1 MSQMPVLI
9 NIRPTHLDGNREF
22 LHRFEFWKSESS
34 NFSAIKSD
42 PMQQTATTE
51 LFLPIAL
58 GIIMLGLGLS
68 LTLDDFKRV
77 VQYPRAV
84 TVALV
89 CQMIL
94 LPVICFFLIKLSGL
108 QAALAV
114 GLMLLA
120 ASPGG
125 ATANLY
131 SHLSKG
137 DVALNISL
145 TAINSVLTLFTL
157 PLIVNFS
164 LDYFMDSGQYV
175 PMQFKKVVEVFAI
188 VLIPVTIG
196 MLIKSKWAQFATK
209 MDKPVKIASALILII
224 IIVSVTIREKE
235 ILSAYASELGFPV
248 LLFNVLSMGVGYFVP
263 RWVNVEK
270 RQSIAIGMEI
280 GIHNGT
286 LAIYIALSVL
296 GNSVMSVPPAIYSL
310 LMFFTAAVFG
320 YFVSRKVETPKIN

>member
-1 MSQMPVLI
+1 MEQ
-9 NIRPTHLDGNREF
+9 
-22 LHRFEFWKSESS
+22 
-34 NFSAIKSD
+34 SA
-42 PMQQTATTE
+42 ATE

-68 LTLDDFKRV
+68 LTLEDFKRV
-77 VQYPRAV
+77 AKYPKAM
-84 TVALV
+84 TVALL
-89 CQMIL
+89 CQMLL
-94 LPVICFFLIKLSGL
+94 LPVLCFFLVKLSGL
-108 QAALAV
+108 NPALGV

-145 TAINSVLTLFTL
+145 TAVNSVLSLFTL

-175 PMQFKKVVEVFAI
+175 PMQFSKVVEVFAI
-188 VLIPVTIG
+188 VLVPVTIG
-196 MLIKSKWAQFATK
+196 MLIKNKLPQFAAK
-209 MDKPVKIASALILII
+209 MEKPVKIASALILVI
-224 IIVSVTIREKE
+224 IIVSVTIREKQV
-235 ILSAYASELGFPV
+235 LVDYAGVLGLPV
-248 LLFNVLSMGVGYFVP
+248 LLFNIMSMAVGYYVP
-263 RWVNVEK
+263 RLVSIEK
-270 RQSIAIGMEI
+270 KQAIAIGMEI

-296 GNSVMSVPPAIYSL
+296 NNSAMSVPPAIYSL
-310 LMFFTAAVFG
+310 LMFFTAAIFG
-320 YFVSRKVETPKIN
+320 FWVSRRS

>member
-1 MSQMPVLI
+1 
-9 NIRPTHLDGNREF
+9 
-22 LHRFEFWKSESS
+22 
-34 NFSAIKSD
+34 
-42 PMQQTATTE
+42 MQQSASTE

-68 LTLDDFKRV
+68 LTIDDFKRV
-77 VQYPRAV
+77 AKYPKSV
-84 TVALV
+84 TIALL
-89 CQMIL
+89 CQMVL
-94 LPVICFFLIKLSGL
+94 LPIVCFLLIKFSGL
-108 QAALAV
+108 TSALAV

-175 PMQFKKVVEVFAI
+175 PMQFKKVIEVFAI
-188 VLIPVTIG
+188 VLVPVTIG
-196 MLIKSKWAQFATK
+196 MIIKSKWAQFAAK
-209 MDKPVKIASALILII
+209 MDKPVKVASALILII
-224 IIVSVTIREKE
+224 IIVSVTIREKQV
-235 ILSAYASELGFPV
+235 LLDYAGVLGVPI
-248 LLFNVLSMGVGYFVP
+248 LLFNILSMAIGYFIP
-263 RWVNVEK
+263 RWVHIEK
-270 RQSIAIGMEI
+270 KQAIAIGMEI

-296 GNSVMSVPPAIYSL
+296 GNSAMSVPPAIYSL
-310 LMFFTAAVFG
+310 LMFFTAAIFG
-320 YFVSRKVETPKIN
+320 FWVSRRNS

>member
-1 MSQMPVLI
+1 
-9 NIRPTHLDGNREF
+9 
-22 LHRFEFWKSESS
+22 
-34 NFSAIKSD
+34 
-42 PMQQTATTE
+42 MQQTATTE

-77 VQYPRAV
+77 AKYPKAV
-84 TVALV
+84 TVALL
-89 CQMIL
+89 CQMVL
-94 LPVICFFLIKLSGL
+94 LPLICFLLVKFSGL
-108 QAALAV
+108 NAALGV

-188 VLIPVTIG
+188 VLVPVAIG
-196 MLIKSKWAQFATK
+196 MLIKSKWENFAAK
-209 MDKPVKIASALILII
+209 MDRPVKIASALILII
-224 IIVSVTIREKE
+224 IIVSVTIREKQV
-235 ILSAYASELGFPV
+235 LMDYSGELGIPV
-248 LLFNVLSMGVGYFVP
+248 LLFNVLSMAVGYFIP
-263 RWVNVEK
+263 RWVNIEK
-270 RQSIAIGMEI
+270 KQAIAIGMEI

-296 GNSVMSVPPAIYSL
+296 GNSIMSVPPAIYSL
-310 LMFFTAAVFG
+310 LMFFTAAIFG
-320 YFVSRKVETPKIN
+320 FWVSRGKVGEN

>member
-1 MSQMPVLI
+1 
-9 NIRPTHLDGNREF
+9 
-22 LHRFEFWKSESS
+22 
-34 NFSAIKSD
+34 
-42 PMQQTATTE
+42 MQQSIATD

-68 LTLDDFKRV
+68 LTMEDFKRV
-77 VQYPRAV
+77 AKYPKAM
-84 TVALV
+84 TVALG

-94 LPVICFFLIKLSGL
+94 LPALCFFLVNVFGL
-108 QAALAV
+108 EPALAV

-131 SHLSKG
+131 SHLSDG

-175 PMQFKKVVEVFAI
+175 PMQFSKVLEVFAI

-196 MLIKSKWAQFATK
+196 MFIKNKFAGFASR
-209 MDKPVKIASALILII
+209 MEKPVKIASALILII
-224 IIVSVTIREKE
+224 IIVSVTIREKQ
-235 ILSAYASELGFPV
+235 LLADYFTVLGLPI
-248 LLFNVLSMGVGYFVP
+248 LLFNLLSLAAGYFIP
-263 RWVNVEK
+263 RLLNIERK
-270 RQSIAIGMEI
+270 QSIAIGMEI

-296 GNSVMSVPPAIYSL
+296 ANSSMAVPPAVYSL
-310 LMFFTAAVFG
+310 LMFFTAALFG
-320 YFVSRKVETPKIN
+320 YLVKNKSSVVTQKV